1 MVFSLDRRRGA
12 IEETFRGKIPPTVC
26 RLTDSGRQAVRACRE
41 HLKRV
46 VDTLPE

>member
-1 MVFSLDRRRGA
+1 MILSLDRQRGA
-12 IEETFRGKIPPTVC
+12 IEKTFR
-26 RLTDSGRQAVRACRE
+26 GRQAVRAYRE